1 MINNERQY
9 RITKGWVQKF
19 TQALDHLDA
28 HPDEKTCPH
37 PLLRKAERDGL
48 ASQIE
53 TLEGEIRDYEALRDG
68 QPHAFHLDSFDE
80 LPRTLIR
87 ARIAA
92 GLSQKDL
99 AARLGLKEQQI
110 QRYEATEYASASM
123 ARVSAVIRALG
134 LKVREEVHFASE
146 LTGAAASSQ

>member
-1 MINNERQY
+1 MIKNERQY

-19 TQALDHLDA
+19 TQTLAHMDA
-28 HPDEKTCPH
+28 HPEEGAQGH

-53 TLEGEIRDYEALRDG
+53 TLQQEVREYEALRDG
-68 QPHAFHLDSFDE
+68 PPSAFHLGSFDE
-80 LPRTLIR
+80 LPRALIQ

-92 GLSQKDL
+92 GLSQKEL
-99 AARLGLKEQQI
+99 AGRLGLKEQQI

-123 ARVSAVIRALG
+123 ARVSAVIQALG
-134 LKVREEVHFASE
+134 LTVREEVSLA
-146 LTGAAASSQ
+146 GRAGG